1 MIIMKLVALFSG
13 GKDSTYAIQEVIK
26 QGHEV
31 VFLATVSSE
40 NPESFMF
47 HTINIGLTFMQSR
60 CMEIQFVSK
69 RSEGI
74 KEEEINDLEVLLKGL
89 DVEGVVCGAVA
100 SKYQKERVEKVCKKL
115 GLELITP
122 LWAKNPE
129 ELLREMVKDGFEI
142 IIVDVAADGFD
153 ESWLGRKIDEKT
165 IDDLKKLNKKY
176 GINMVGEGGEMETF
190 VLDCPLFKR
199 KLEITEVEKK
209 WEDNR
214 GKYIIKDAK
223 FADK

>member
-1 MIIMKLVALFSG
+1 MRLAALFSG
-13 GKDSTYAIQEVIK
+13 GKDSTYAIQEVMK
-26 QGHEV
+26 QGHDIV
-31 VFLATVSSE
+31 YLATVSSE

-60 CMEIQFVSK
+60 CMGIQFVSK
-69 RSEGI
+69 RSEGV
-74 KEEEINDLEVLLKGL
+74 KDEEVHDLEILLKGL
-89 DVEGVVCGAVA
+89 NIEGVVCGAVA
-100 SKYQKERVEKVCKKL
+100 SNYQKERIEKICNKL
-115 GLELITP
+115 GLKLFAP
-122 LWAKNPE
+122 LWGKDPE
-129 ELLREMVKDGFEI
+129 ELLRNMVKDGFEI
-142 IIVDVAADGFD
+142 IIVNVAADGFD

-165 IDDLKKLNKKY
+165 IEDLKKLNEKH

-199 KLEITEVEKK
+199 KLLVTQFEKK
-209 WEDNR
+209 WEDNN

>member
-1 MIIMKLVALFSG
+1 MKLVALFSG
-13 GKDSTYAIQEVIK
+13 GKDSTYAIHEAIK

-31 VFLATVSSE
+31 AYLATVCSE

-47 HTINIGLTFMQSR
+47 HTINIGLTLMQSR

-69 RSEGI
+69 RSEGV
-74 KEEEINDLEVLLKGL
+74 KEQEVNDLEMLLNGL
-89 DVEGVVCGAVA
+89 DAEGVVCGAVA
-100 SKYQKERVEKVCKKL
+100 SKYQRDRVEKVCEKL
-115 GLELITP
+115 GLKLITP
-122 LWAKNPE
+122 LWGKDPE
-129 ELLREMVKDGFEI
+129 ELLRKMVKDGFEI

-190 VLDCPLFKR
+190 VLDCPLFKK
-199 KLEITEVEKK
+199 KLVITQTEKR
-209 WEDNR
+209 WEDNS

>member
-1 MIIMKLVALFSG
+1 MFSG

-26 QGHEV
+26 QGHDV
-31 VFLATVSSE
+31 VYLATVSSE

-60 CMEIQFVSK
+60 CMRIQFVSK
-69 RSEGI
+69 ISEGV
-74 KEEEINDLEVLLKGL
+74 KEEEVHDLEILLKGL
-89 DVEGVVCGAVA
+89 NIEGVVCGAVA
-100 SKYQKERVEKVCKKL
+100 SNYQKERIEKVCNKL
-115 GLELITP
+115 GLKLFAP
-122 LWAKNPE
+122 LWGKDPE
-129 ELLREMVKDGFEI
+129 ELLKNMVKDSFEI
-142 IIVDVAADGFD
+142 IIVNVAADGFD

-165 IDDLKKLNKKY
+165 IEDLKKLNEKY

-199 KLEITEVEKK
+199 KLVVTQAEKK
-209 WEDNR
+209 WEDNN

-223 FADK
+223 FDDK